1 MRGATKPHHTSQV
14 DTVGLYLAQSP
25 HRGTKRFQYLWS
37 WPGTLVAAVGGG
49 WLLCE
54 TTVTKMEWASSWLFI
69 APLPQVLYLLRGLC
83 TYVVHC
89 CLSGGT
95 VQWCT
100 WQLSMHLRTW
110 GASSPSTL
118 SAPDLHTESGLV
130 PAALT
135 GDLRLEQIGIWVNNH
150 KTNDYLLEIFMVD
163 IHVLRAKT
171 LRDFLASWT
180 G

>member
-1 MRGATKPHHTSQV
+1 
-14 DTVGLYLAQSP
+14 
-25 HRGTKRFQYLWS
+25 
-37 WPGTLVAAVGGG
+37 
-49 WLLCE
+49 
-54 TTVTKMEWASSWLFI
+54 MEWASSWLFI

-83 TYVVHC
+83 TC

-130 PAALT
+130 PAAHT

-150 KTNDYLLEIFMVD
+150 KTNDYARYTHFQSQENHKLERFLD
-163 IHVLRAKT
+163 ILNWLKSSCGLFCKIEGDQALTSCSLELIPRQ
-171 LRDFLASWT
+171 ASLFNVPRWFDIKVYLET
-180 G
+180 DEAVTSVIHF